1 MSEPRRF
8 ARRVCRAVGALCAVV
23 VMSAGAGAAENLLPH
38 GDFEQADEEG
48 FARGWRAH
56 NWGGEGSLGRSTRTA
71 EAARGGGWSL
81 RAESRDGVARYGAL
95 TRLRLDPGRHV
106 LRFFARTEPGRTAL
120 VRAYLAERYSP
131 VFLVTDE
138 WTPFEF
144 RHTIERPRIA
154 AEMNIQ
160 NFAHAPVVV
169 WFDDVR
175 LERAPDLRVEVV
187 PDPRPITQQPRLLY
201 GSAHLGHVGATAG
214 DWAGRGFAGFL
225 LGHLLPDW
233 AVNVWAQDGKPETAG
248 PDDGLSAETREAQ
261 RACVEAGLTENGLKT
276 ALDTPLPD
284 PFDDEGYRRLTEN
297 LRQGARFAR
306 EVGLGMI
313 ALDTK
318 PALRQWDYDWPGYDL
333 KQHTR
338 AALAAQM
345 RERWRVVGE
354 MMARSHPQADLA
366 LTPEGMVYYGPL
378 WMEMLGGLLEGLAD
392 GGGEGRVHVLCQGT
406 FLVLRPEEIRD
417 HALSVRALAEGR
429 LTGRAR
435 EVWRERGGI
444 ALGAWPLG
452 YYRALKGPG
461 GRTRGWSGR
470 EESFGDNAVGAFADK
485 SARYSPEEL
494 RVQLAALRAF
504 SNGYVWVYGHGS
516 SWWQVTEEQADRY
529 AKRTEPF
536 PRGNYL
542 VPTVPDVA
550 AYYRVAAERRI
561 VILKEDEQ

>member
-1 MSEPRRF
+1 MSGPRRSIRG
-8 ARRVCRAVGALCAVV
+8 AWLVVGTLCLMPA
-23 VMSAGAGAAENLLPH
+23 MSAGAGAAENLLPH

-48 FARGWRAH
+48 FAQGWRAH
-56 NWGGEGSLGRSTRTA
+56 NWGGEGTLGRSARTA
-71 EAARGGGWSL
+71 EAAHPGGWSL
-81 RAESRDGVARYGAL
+81 RAESRDGMARPGAL
-95 TRLRLDPGRHV
+95 TRIRLDPGRYA
-106 LRFFARTEPGRTAL
+106 LRFAARTEPGRTAL

-131 VFLVTDE
+131 VFLVTDA
-138 WTPFEF
+138 WTQFEF

-154 AEMNIQ
+154 AEINVQ
-160 NFAHAPVVV
+160 NFAYAPVVV
-169 WFDDVR
+169 WFDDVQ

-187 PDPRPITQQPRLLY
+187 PDPRAPAQQPRLLY
-201 GSAHLGHVGATAG
+201 SSAHLGYVSATAG
-214 DWAGRGFAGFL
+214 EWADRGFSGFL

-233 AVNVWAQDGKPETAG
+233 AVSVWAQDGAPETAG
-248 PDDGLSAETREAQ
+248 PEDGLFSEA
-261 RACVEAGLTENGLKT
+261 RSGVDDCIAAGLTDNALKI
-276 ALDTPLPD
+276 ALETPLPD

-297 LRQGARFAR
+297 LRQAARFAR
-306 EVGLGMI
+306 EAGLGMI

-333 KQHTR
+333 KQHAR
-338 AALAAQM
+338 AALAAQV

-406 FLVLRPEEIRD
+406 FLVRRPEEIRD
-417 HALSVRALAEGR
+417 HALTVRATAEGR

-435 EVWRERGGI
+435 EQWRARGGV

-461 GRTRGWSGR
+461 GKTRGWSGS
-470 EESFGDNAVGAFADK
+470 EETFGDKAVGAFADK
-485 SARYSPEEL
+485 SARYSPEEFRL
-494 RVQLAALRAF
+494 QLAALRAF
-504 SNGYVWVYGHGS
+504 SDGYVWVYGHGS
-516 SWWQVTEEQADRY
+516 SWWKVTAEQADRH
-529 AKRTEPF
+529 AKRIEPF

-542 VPTVPDVA
+542 VATVPEID